1 MPKYQY
7 TKLCVHVST
16 ARLAQSVEHGTLNPR
31 VVGSSPTSGV
41 PIFFFL
47 FVISSMACTLLSLSL
62 QQRLKEKMERKDKG
76 GAITDQI
83 RSGLGDTLSIE
94 QIAAIKAKRLAKKR
108 GTIKADDDITGGSVS
123 FY

>member
-1 MPKYQY
+1 MY
-7 TKLCVHVST
+7 
-16 ARLAQSVEHGTLNPR
+16 
-31 VVGSSPTSGV
+31 SS
-41 PIFFFL
+41 ILFFSPL
-47 FVISSMACTLLSLSL
+47 L

-123 FY
+123 SH

>member
-1 MPKYQY
+1 
-7 TKLCVHVST
+7 
-16 ARLAQSVEHGTLNPR
+16 
-31 VVGSSPTSGV
+31 
-41 PIFFFL
+41 
-47 FVISSMACTLLSLSL
+47 
-62 QQRLKEKMERKDKG
+62 MERKDKG

-123 FY
+123 LLLT